1 MKFDEAVGRV
11 EAVLADSEFPK
22 RLGPLYTEALQ
33 LVLERAKEPRVYA
46 LEPGDRKVLVEM
58 AKDYNLQR
66 GEKTDPDWD
75 AHWAAKADAL
85 TAALALQEPFT
96 GDGSGLL

>member
-1 MKFDEAVGRV
+1 MTFDEAVERV
-11 EAVLADSEFPK
+11 E
-22 RLGPLYTEALQ
+22 RHLYTADLRDDVYQALAC
-33 LVLERAKEPRVYA
+33 VLERAKEPRVYA